1 LEKNLDKIDWKIL
14 SGNPSAIHLLE
25 KNLDKIDWCILSS
38 NPNIFKVNYE
48 YLNQYSLCMGI
59 NAEILSERFH
69 PDNILKF
76 NGWGIEISEY
86 WNM

>member
-1 LEKNLDKIDWKIL
+1 MLET
-14 SGNPSAIHLLE
+14 
-25 KNLDKIDWCILSS
+25 NLDKIDWCILSS

-48 YLNQYSLCMGI
+48 YLNEYSLYMGI

-76 NGWGIEISEY
+76 NGWDIEISEY